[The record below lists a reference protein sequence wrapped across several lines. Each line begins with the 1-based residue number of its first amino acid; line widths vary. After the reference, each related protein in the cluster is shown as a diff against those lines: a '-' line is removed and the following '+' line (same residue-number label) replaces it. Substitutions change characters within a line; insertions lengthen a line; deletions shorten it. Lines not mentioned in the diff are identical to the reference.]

1 MEPDALHAGLAGFG
15 VAAVAGFAG
24 FLWIRRATG
33 DGKPLDPKA
42 FLGATAIRFVLTLVG
57 AVALALLWRNEATA
71 VLIGVGVG
79 YLALLVVETRW
90 TLARA
95 KGGMQNTRDGGKE

>member
-1 MEPDALHAGLAGFG
+1 MEPDALRAGFAGFG

-33 DGKPLDPKA
+33 SGRPLDPKA

-57 AVALALLWRNEATA
+57 AVTLALLWRSEATA

-90 TLARA
+90 TLAKA
-95 KGGMQNTRDGGKE
+95 QGGTQSTQDGGKE